1 MWSSRL
7 FYLMGCWVLI
17 LGCAQF
23 VPLFV
28 ALATRDQSAAT
39 GFLASIMVCLMVGG
53 CLFLGFRS
61 SPRMKVRRLTILLP
75 LVGAA
80 SLAVCTGLPFL
91 FIFPEL
97 GFVPAIFE
105 GVSLITTT
113 GASAYEGAYQGR
125 LAIILWRAT
134 AAWIGGFV
142 GISTV
147 LSILTAI
154 NSGGL
159 QLHRSPL
166 PYGDS
171 VVGYPRLKSVALTIA
186 PLYLLATLVCCSLLM
201 LSGFPLLDALMFAMA
216 TISTTGIAPTGGH
229 TIAGTGPQ
237 LVVAV
242 FMLISMLNWDVVY
255 ARIRGMSAKHP
266 QGAETK
272 SLLIVFGIG
281 VLLLMLLA
289 FPFSANGFWHAV
301 FSTLSALSTTGF
313 VPEGFVLSQA
323 GATTGGIV
331 FAILA
336 CLGGAVAS
344 TSGGL
349 KQLRLI
355 IVYKLGRAEIDRLA
369 HPHGVKSLKFQ
380 SFSIEQ
386 GDVEAV
392 WLLLGA
398 FVVVL
403 IAGSLA
409 LAIMGVDFQSSLAMS
424 ISALTSSGPLVN
436 LLDPYFSGFSGLTEV
451 DYMILLVLMLIGRV
465 EATLFLVLFAR
476 AFWRG

>member
-17 LGCAQF
+17 LGGAQL
-23 VPLFV
+23 VPLLV
-28 ALATRDQSAAT
+28 AVAQQDQPAAS

-75 LVGAA
+75 LVGAI
-80 SLAVCTGLPFL
+80 SLALCAGMPFL

-97 GFVPAIFE
+97 GFVPALFE

-113 GASAYEGAYQGR
+113 GASAYEGAYEGR
-125 LAIILWRAT
+125 LSVTLWRVT

-147 LSILTAI
+147 LSILTAM

-171 VVGYPRLKSVALTIA
+171 IVGYPRLKSVAITIA
-186 PLYLLATLVCCSLLM
+186 PLYSLATLICCSLLM
-201 LSGFPLLDALMFAMA
+201 LSGLDLLQALMLAMA
-216 TISTTGIAPTGGH
+216 TISTVGIAPEGGH
-229 TIAGTGPQ
+229 TIGGTGAQ

-242 FMLISMLNWDVVY
+242 FMLISMLNWDVMY
-255 ARIRGMSAKHP
+255 ARLRGMTTKHP
-266 QGAETK
+266 QGAETR
-272 SLLIVFGIG
+272 SLLIVLGAG
-281 VLLLMLLA
+281 VLVLVVLA
-289 FPFSANGFWHAV
+289 FPFSPSGLWHAV
-301 FSTLSALSTTGF
+301 FSALSALSTTGF
-313 VPEGFVLSQA
+313 VPDDYALSQA
-323 GATTGGIV
+323 AAVTGGIV
-331 FAILA
+331 FAFLA

-380 SFSIEQ
+380 NFSIDQ
-386 GDVEAV
+386 GDIEAV
-392 WLLLGA
+392 WLLIGG
-398 FVVVL
+398 FVL
-403 IAGSLA
+403 TMIAGSLA
-409 LAIMGVDFQSSLAMS
+409 LAIMGVDFQAALAMS
-424 ISALTSSGPLVN
+424 ISALTLSGPLVN
-436 LLDPYFSGFSGLTEV
+436 LMDPYFSGFSGLTEV
-451 DYMILLVLMLIGRV
+451 DYIILLVLMLIGRV
-465 EATLFLVLFAR
+465 EATLFLALLAR
-476 AFWRG
+476 SFWRG

>member
-17 LGCAQF
+17 LGCAQTL
-23 VPLFV
+23 PLVV
-28 ALATRDQSAAT
+28 ALATGDQIAAT
-39 GFLASIMVCLMVGG
+39 GFLSSVMVCLMVGG
-53 CLFLGFRS
+53 CLFLGFRT

-75 LVGAA
+75 LVGAV
-80 SLAVCTGLPFL
+80 SLAVCAGMPFL

-97 GFVPAIFE
+97 GVIPAFFE

-113 GASAYEGAYQGR
+113 GASAYEGAFEGR
-125 LAIILWRAT
+125 LAITLWRVT

-142 GISTV
+142 GICTV
-147 LSILTAI
+147 LSILTAT

-171 VVGYPRLKSVALTIA
+171 VVGYPRLKSVAQTIA
-186 PLYLLATLVCCSLLM
+186 PLYVLATLVCCSLLM
-201 LSGFPLLDALMFAMA
+201 LFGYPLSEGLMLAMA
-216 TISTTGIAPTGGH
+216 TISTIGIAPTGGH

-237 LVVAV
+237 FVIAV
-242 FMLISMLNWDVVY
+242 FMVIGMLNWDVVY
-255 ARIRGMSAKHP
+255 ARIRGMSTKHP
-266 QGAETK
+266 QGAETR
-272 SLLIVFGIG
+272 SLLIVFCIG
-281 VLLLMLLA
+281 FSILVLLA
-289 FPFSANGFWHAV
+289 FPFSASGLWHAV
-301 FSTLSALSTTGF
+301 FSALSALSTTGF
-313 VPEGFVLSQA
+313 VPDEFALSQA
-323 GATTGGIV
+323 GAATGGIV
-331 FAILA
+331 FAMLA

-355 IVYKLGRAEIDRLA
+355 IIYKLGRAEIDRLA

-380 SFSIEQ
+380 GFSIEQ

-398 FVVVL
+398 FVLVL

-409 LAIMGVDFQSSLAMS
+409 LAVMGVDFQSALAMS
-424 ISALTSSGPLVN
+424 ISALTSSGPIVN

-451 DYMILLVLMLIGRV
+451 DYVILLILMLIGRV